1 MSPTAHIAG
10 SQPWRIGRPRA
21 SARRHSFDEVVGSV
35 GNELRHLREI
45 EQEGDL
51 PVTVL
56 LVLAQVLCALVLIV
70 GAEMTVVFAFYF
82 GWL

>member
-1 MSPTAHIAG
+1 MVPTAHIVG
-10 SQPWRIGRPRA
+10 SQSRRIGRSRA
-21 SARRHSFDEVVGSV
+21 SVRKRLFNEVVGSV
-35 GNELRHLREI
+35 RDELRHLREI

>member
-1 MSPTAHIAG
+1 
-10 SQPWRIGRPRA
+10 
-21 SARRHSFDEVVGSV
+21 VVGSV

>member
-1 MSPTAHIAG
+1 
-10 SQPWRIGRPRA
+10 
-21 SARRHSFDEVVGSV
+21 VVGSV
-35 GNELRHLREI
+35 RDELRHLREI